1 MAKKKKK
8 SNGNGGAKPIS
19 DRQFL
24 REKAK
29 TLPIHECYVTDGW
42 ETTGEAMVVVTR
54 ERPSGN
60 LCVAAFLCDTWCM
73 GVKDVFG
80 NVNMTKEDFKE
91 EILDRNRSLRDC
103 NYVYAHNL
111 IYGAEAFAADADI
124 ESAPEFELWSNVL
137 EEDTDDV
144 PLVEFEFG
152 DHGKY
157 HLVALPGSRE
167 ALQASG
173 LKTRLGDDFICE
185 IVDYRPKSIDDYLD
199 DEEFEYDDDDFDDD
213 DRADDETLS
222 PMSLLKTLSEGMAEV
237 SAEDKRHPDEPYT
250 YQHPDYPDRLDIKH
264 KFIADEFRKPTN
276 SDALPVKVIDRILAL
291 PKDEVARDVCNIVM
305 YRIGSTWKAID
316 EDSLEWM
323 NDNTLMHA
331 MAMLAQ
337 LGDPSG
343 VYAVLEVLRQDQAF
357 LEYHFGDFAS
367 MILPQALYVT
377 GKNRPEL
384 LEEFLKHPG
393 YDGYAKGYVSDALSF
408 IAMEEPERRDEVIGI
423 YGRYLDFMQENMPA
437 VNGCSGMVA
446 GFMMSNLMDLGAK
459 ELLPKIKK
467 LYDSGYVNLNICG
480 DYEEVK
486 SGIGSGDTV
495 LDKFD
500 FTDIKDFY
508 NRM

>member
-167 ALQASG
+167 ALQASV

-199 DEEFEYDDDDFDDD
+199 DEEFEYDDDDLDDD
-213 DRADDETLS
+213 DRTDEETLS

-264 KFIADEFRKPTN
+264 KFIADEFR
-276 SDALPVKVIDRILAL
+276 
-291 PKDEVARDVCNIVM
+291 
-305 YRIGSTWKAID
+305 
-316 EDSLEWM
+316 
-323 NDNTLMHA
+323 
-331 MAMLAQ
+331 
-337 LGDPSG
+337 
-343 VYAVLEVLRQDQAF
+343 
-357 LEYHFGDFAS
+357 
-367 MILPQALYVT
+367 
-377 GKNRPEL
+377 
-384 LEEFLKHPG
+384 
-393 YDGYAKGYVSDALSF
+393 
-408 IAMEEPERRDEVIGI
+408 
-423 YGRYLDFMQENMPA
+423 
-437 VNGCSGMVA
+437 
-446 GFMMSNLMDLGAK
+446 
-459 ELLPKIKK
+459 
-467 LYDSGYVNLNICG
+467 
-480 DYEEVK
+480 
-486 SGIGSGDTV
+486 
-495 LDKFD
+495 
-500 FTDIKDFY
+500 
-508 NRM
+508 